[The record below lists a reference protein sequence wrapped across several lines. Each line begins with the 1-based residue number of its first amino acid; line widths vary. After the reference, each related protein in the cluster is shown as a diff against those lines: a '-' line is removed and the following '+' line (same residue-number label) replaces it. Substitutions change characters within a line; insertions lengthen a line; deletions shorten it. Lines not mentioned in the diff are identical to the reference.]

1 MSPKQNFKEWVVPLV
16 SLIVN
21 NGGTTYPQV
30 RVIEREVY
38 DAVKKREAELEAL
51 VASLTAELK
60 KQIHYLYLIQEDL
73 EIYKDQKSYPNREEI
88 DNVRDM
94 RLRAM
99 GFLET
104 LNPTQNG
111 SKDFVKIKAKGDTN
125 EQG

>member
-16 SLIVN
+16 SLIIN
-21 NGGTTYPQV
+21 NGGATEPQV
-30 RVIEREVY
+30 KVIEYSALES
-38 DAVKKREAELEAL
+38 AKKREAELEAL

-99 GFLET
+99 TAIAGIEE
-104 LNPTQNG
+104 
-111 SKDFVKIKAKGDTN
+111 KIKADV
-125 EQG
+125 